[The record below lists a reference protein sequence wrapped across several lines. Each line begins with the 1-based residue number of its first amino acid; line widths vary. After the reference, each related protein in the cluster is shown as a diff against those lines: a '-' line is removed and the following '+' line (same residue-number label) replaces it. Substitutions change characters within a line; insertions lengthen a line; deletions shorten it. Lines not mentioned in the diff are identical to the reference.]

1 MSKTVL
7 ITGCSTGIGKA
18 LAEEF
23 HRKGDK
29 VFATARKLSALDS
42 LKEQGME
49 VLQLDVNDSDSLA
62 AAAATLGEKTD
73 HLDILINNAGYA
85 SMGPVL
91 EIPRE
96 ELQRQFE
103 TNVFSPIYVT
113 QSFLP
118 LLKKSAGAQVANIGS
133 VSGVLTTPFAGVY
146 CATKSA
152 LHSLSDAMRM
162 ELAPFNIKVM
172 IVQPGAIKSEFGNT
186 AAKVLDEILPS
197 DSDYNPIR
205 KAIEKRANASQK
217 NPTPA
222 ADFANELREA
232 LQKKSPKEV
241 VRIGNGSKL
250 LPIIARWLPTSATDK
265 ALSRSFQLHRLNT

>member
-7 ITGCSTGIGKA
+7 ITGCSTGIGRA

-23 HRKGDK
+23 HRQGDK

-42 LKEQGME
+42 LKQQGME
-49 VLQLDVNDSDSLA
+49 VLQLDVNDESSLNEA
-62 AAAATLGEKTD
+62 AAALAEKTA

-85 SMGPVL
+85 SMGPVI
-91 EIPRE
+91 EMPRDQ
-96 ELQRQFE
+96 LQRQFE

-113 QSFLP
+113 QTFLP
-118 LLKKSAGAQVANIGS
+118 FLKKSRAANVANIGS

-186 AAKVLDEILPS
+186 AAKVLDEVLPEN
-197 DSDYNPIR
+197 SDYHPIR
-205 KAIEKRANASQK
+205 QAIEKRASASQK

-222 ADFANELREA
+222 EDFAKELRSA
-232 LQKKSPKEV
+232 LLKKSPKEI

-250 LPIIARWLPTSATDK
+250 LPMIERWIPTRAKDK
-265 ALSRSFQLHRLNT
+265 VLSQSFQLHRLNS